1 MAPRNPRKSREL
13 PEVGAITG
21 CVFDKHLS
29 S

>member
-21 CVFDKHLS
+21 CVFDKQLS